1 MKTKGITSTMAKILA
16 ERVRQ
21 KLSETSMLLAEKQ
34 KEKVMLSAEYAEFE
48 ELREQER
55 ELRKKIDAFKNKI
68 SEKYSTPMMLVK
80 LNTVYSDRPAS
91 VSISESQK
99 VSVESI
105 RDEIL
110 IEDYFATSPVTVD
123 EMVEHMVKRFM
134 SL

>member
-80 LNTVYSDRPAS
+80 LSTVYSDRPAS

>member
-1 MKTKGITSTMAKILA
+1 MKTKGITSTIAKILA

-34 KEKVMLSAEYAEFE
+34 KEKVMLSTEYAEFE